1 VDWYPVAVIGGAGLA
16 AAGTFARL
24 LNRPTVIGRIIG
36 LAEKVI
42 DRGTQVKLKQEG
54 RITEIALEQE
64 RRITEIAREQEK
76 RLTEVALESER
87 RATQIMVEQEKRMTE
102 VARGQER
109 RARLTAVA
117 SAVPSGGVLTDRAG
131 DESSTLMRNLELDL
145 GSSPDDIEVS
155 VIDLSDSP

>member
-1 VDWYPVAVIGGAGLA
+1 MDWYPVAAIGGAGLA
-16 AAGTFARL
+16 AAATFARL

-42 DRGTQVKLKQEG
+42 DRGTQVKLEQER

-76 RLTEVALESER
+76 RLTEVALETER
-87 RATQIMVEQEKRMTE
+87 RATQVMVEQERRMTD

-131 DESSTLMRNLELDL
+131 DGSSTVMRNLALDL
-145 GSSPDDIEVS
+145 GSAPDEAGVS
-155 VIDLSDSP
+155 VVDLSDSP